1 MKLFIII
8 CLLFSFSFA
17 NENTEL
23 LRELKNLV
31 EQNGKK
37 IEQNGI
43 KIEQN
48 AEKIDQN
55 AKKIEQVDAKIDYMD
70 KRLDFMQNI
79 FYIILAGVFGVPLY
93 MNRENNRTRDIIV
106 ALRELA
112 QDDPKVQRSLKV
124 AGLIWKIFTNK
135 ISMHW

>member
-1 MKLFIII
+1 MKIFIFM

-17 NENTEL
+17 SENSEL

-37 IEQNGI
+37 IEQN
-43 KIEQN
+43 
-48 AEKIDQN
+48 AR
-55 AKKIEQVDAKIDYMD
+55 KIEQVDAKINLVD
-70 KRLDFMQNI
+70 KRIEQVNERLDFMHNI

-93 MNRENNRTRDIIV
+93 MNRENNRSRDIIV

-112 QDDPKVQRSLKV
+112 QDDPKVQRSLRV
-124 AGLIWKIFTNK
+124 AGLI
-135 ISMHW
+135 

>member
-1 MKLFIII
+1 MKKIIFILVISITAIFASTVDIKLDKMII
-8 CLLFSFSFA
+8 LI
-17 NENTEL
+17 
-23 LRELKNLV
+23 

-37 IEQNGI
+37 IEQNGK

-48 AEKIDQN
+48 GKKIEQN
-55 AKKIEQVDAKIDYMD
+55 SKKIEQVDTKINQVD

-93 MNRENNRTRDIIV
+93 MNRENNKTRDIIV

-112 QDDPKVQRSLKV
+112 QDDPKVKRSLKV
-124 AGLIWKIFTNK
+124 AGIL
-135 ISMHW
+135 

>member
-17 NENTEL
+17 NENMEL

-48 AEKIDQN
+48 AE
-55 AKKIEQVDAKIDYMD
+55 KIEQVDAKIDYMD

-79 FYIILAGVFGVPLY
+79 FYIILAGVFGIPLY
-93 MNRENNRTRDIIV
+93 MNRENNKTRDIIV

-124 AGLIWKIFTNK
+124 AGLI
-135 ISMHW
+135 

>member
-70 KRLDFMQNI
+70 KRFDFMQNI

-124 AGLIWKIFTNK
+124 AGLI
-135 ISMHW
+135 